1 MTISRISGR
10 NDKGN
15 QGRCLSTH
23 RALKAIALGLL
34 LGAGCLWAQDQAT
47 RAEKPVD
54 SGPTLGRPNKIDPA
68 AAERG
73 KKLFAPTCGFCHG
86 ADAAG
91 KSAPDLI
98 RSQLVLHDEGGSL
111 IGPVIHNGRPDR
123 GMPAFPAL
131 TNAQIADIG
140 AFLRLRKQETSNRFG
155 YVIQGLV
162 TGNVKA
168 GEAYFNGAGKCS
180 TCHSPT
186 GDLAGIATRFEPV
199 DLQRRFLS
207 PGPSLMDMFLGK
219 KSKPLP
225 PAKVSVRLPSGESV
239 SGTLVREDEFN
250 VEFKDAA
257 GWHRSVPREGATV
270 TVDDPLSFH
279 REQLAK
285 YTDADMHN
293 LLAYLET
300 LK

>member
-1 MTISRISGR
+1 MHHHLSR
-10 NDKGN
+10 
-15 QGRCLSTH
+15 C
-23 RALKAIALGLL
+23 IALVALL
-34 LGAGCLWAQDQAT
+34 VGVAQGQDAAARAQKKPDPASILGG
-47 RAEKPVD
+47 
-54 SGPTLGRPNKIDPA
+54 PNKVDA
-68 AAERG
+68 AAAARG
-73 KKLFAPTCGFCHG
+73 QKLFAPTCGFCHG

-131 TNAQIADIG
+131 TNQQIADIG
-140 AFLRLRKQETSNRFG
+140 SFLQLRKQETSNRFG
-155 YVIQGLV
+155 YVIQGLL
-162 TGNVKA
+162 TGNAKA
-168 GEAYFNGAGKCS
+168 GEAYFNSDGKCS

-186 GDLAGIATRFEPV
+186 GDLAGIAGRLEPV

-207 PGPSLMDMFLGK
+207 PGPSMLDMFMGK
-219 KSKPLP
+219 QSKPLP
-225 PAKVSVRLPSGESV
+225 AAKVTVRLPSGESI
-239 SGTLVREDEFN
+239 SGTLVRADEFN
-250 VEFKDAA
+250 IEMKDSA
-257 GWHRSVPREGATV
+257 GWHRSVSREGAQ
-270 TVDDPLSFH
+270 VDIEDPMTFH

-285 YTDADMHN
+285 YSDAEMHN